1 MSDNQSTPL
10 QLSAEDKVKIKN
22 MIEVGVRTTQ
32 EISDLREGLRET
44 VKELA
49 DELKVKPAVLN
60 KAIRVAFKSSV
71 SDLQSE
77 VDDVETILHAAGRL

>member
-1 MSDNQSTPL
+1 MEQQAL
-10 QLSAEDKVKIKN
+10 MLSAEDKVKIKN
-22 MIEVGVRTTQ
+22 IIEVGVRTSQ
-32 EISDLREGLRET
+32 EIADLRAGLGES

-49 DELKVKPAVLN
+49 AELDIKPAVIN

-71 SDLQSE
+71 STLQSE